1 MPELPEMQA
10 LAERLD
16 ALVAGARLN
25 RLTTLQFSA
34 AKTAVPPPETLTAL
48 KVLQVGR
55 RGKYLIFHFGGPR
68 LLFHLSQGGR
78 VDIEDPPRT
87 TRPKGAVARL
97 VFESRPGIL
106 VKEYG
111 TQRKAGYWVLASG
124 DDGPLARLGPEPFS
138 EEFER
143 LILSGTD
150 RRRLHTLLRDQSTV
164 AGIGRGHSDDILH
177 AARRSPYDAL
187 WKLEPEERR
196 CLLDA
201 VSSVL
206 ETALRLERSR
216 SGGLP
221 TKLKDGFL
229 VHGRFGQA
237 CPRCGDELR
246 RISYEDYEITYCPR
260 CQTGGKPLADRRL
273 SRLLK

>member
-1 MPELPEMQA
+1 MQA

-16 ALVAGARLN
+16 QLAGGARLD
-25 RLTTLQFSA
+25 RLVPLQFSA
-34 AKTAVPPPETLTAL
+34 AKTAVPPPESLIGL
-48 KVLQVGR
+48 KLEQVGR
-55 RGKYLIFHFGGPR
+55 RGKYLIFDFGGPR

-78 VDIEDPPRT
+78 VDIEDPPRS
-87 TRPKGAVARL
+87 TRPKGAVARV
-97 VFESRPGIL
+97 VFEARPGIL

-124 DDGPLARLGPEPFS
+124 DEGPLARLGPEPFS
-138 EEFER
+138 QEFEE

-177 AARRSPYDAL
+177 AARRSPYDPL
-187 WKLEPEERR
+187 WKLGPEERR
-196 CLLDA
+196 SLLDA

-206 ETALRLERSR
+206 ENALRLERSR
-216 SGGLP
+216 TGGLP
-221 TKLKDGFL
+221 TKLKDRFV
-229 VHGRFGQA
+229 VHGRFGRE
-237 CPRCGDELR
+237 CPRCGDELQ
-246 RISYEDYEITYCPR
+246 RISYEDYEITYCPQ
-260 CQTGGKPLADRRL
+260 CQTEGKLLADRRL